1 MFCFLIMYDIDS
13 RKVLTGP
20 QGKLTNFHVH
30 VKEGKI
36 IRRGFKNYMRHIY
49 NPGDFML
56 SKYQ

>member
-1 MFCFLIMYDIDS
+1 MYDIDS
-13 RKVLTGP
+13 QKVLTGP

-36 IRRGFKNYMRHIY
+36 IRRRFKNYMRHIY